1 MGYELK
7 SNTAWEN
14 REGVKITVITPAYNR
29 AKTLQRTIDSIEK
42 QTFNDWE
49 YIIINDGSTDDTDAI
64 IRAYLETSTHPV
76 LYIKKRMV
84 AYIRQE
90 ILDLSMR
97 EENFVRQWIRMMNL
111 SPRR

>member
-49 YIIINDGSTDDTDAI
+49 
-64 IRAYLETSTHPV
+64 
-76 LYIKKRMV
+76 
-84 AYIRQE
+84 
-90 ILDLSMR
+90 
-97 EENFVRQWIRMMNL
+97 
-111 SPRR
+111 